1 METFF
6 DILKITI
13 PALLVLITAYL
24 IISKTLS
31 NDQDRRRQEAALQN
45 VKLITPVKLQ
55 AYERV
60 VLLLE
65 RISPESLVMRINKPD
80 LSAQQLHGVLINTI
94 RSEYEHNL
102 SQQIYMSNEAWQM
115 VNNARSSVVR
125 IINSVA
131 AEVPPTAS
139 GSELSRQI
147 IESMIDMDSDPCRI
161 AIDFIKTELARVI

>member
-24 IISKTLS
+24 IISKTIS

-45 VKLITPVKLQ
+45 IKLITPVKLQ

-115 VNNARSSVVR
+115 VNNARSSMVR
-125 IINSVA
+125 MINTVA
-131 AEVPPTAS
+131 SEIPPTAT

-147 IESMIDMDSDPCRI
+147 IETMIDMDSDPCRI
-161 AIDFIKTELARVI
+161 AIDFIKAELARVI